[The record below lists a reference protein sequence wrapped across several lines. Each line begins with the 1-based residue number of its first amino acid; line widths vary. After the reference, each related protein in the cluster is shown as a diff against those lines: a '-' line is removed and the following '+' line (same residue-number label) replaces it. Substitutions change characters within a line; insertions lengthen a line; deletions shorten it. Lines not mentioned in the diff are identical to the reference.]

1 MHILYF
7 TPYFNQPRGNST
19 TSKRIVHF
27 LQKSGIRT
35 SVFPY
40 FEKDPWFLPAIES
53 VDVIH
58 ILHATRFLAWAKENQ
73 FVLKRPYIVT
83 MGGTDINSDLQNELS
98 EDVTNL
104 LYNAVYIVVFTP
116 DAKQKIKNLNI
127 EWVKKVRVI
136 PQSAWLP
143 WDIKEPKQTDYPS
156 ILLPAGLR
164 PVKDVLHVLPALDEV
179 IDLYPRLQFTILGAN
194 LDSSVYQQVM
204 EASQTRP
211 WLHYA
216 GVVPFEVMTHWYEEA
231 NIILNTSIS
240 EGQSLAVMEALAI
253 GRPVIARKNAA
264 NEDIIKN
271 KVTGWIY
278 NSMDEFKEALHI
290 IMNDPFHRGQVIQAA
305 REWVK
310 QHCSPEQ
317 EVHQYID
324 LYKRAGE

>member
-40 FEKDPWFLPAIES
+40 YEKDPWFLPDIES

-58 ILHATRFLAWAKENQ
+58 ILHATRFLAWATENQ
-73 FVLKRPYIVT
+73 FVLNRPYVIT
-83 MGGTDINSDLQNELS
+83 MGGTDINSDLQNDLSQEVIELL
-98 EDVTNL
+98 DQAAFIT
-104 LYNAVYIVVFTP
+104 VFTP
-116 DAKQKIKNLNI
+116 DAKNKVESLDVNWVGKVKI
-127 EWVKKVRVI
+127 I

-143 WDIKEPKQTDYPS
+143 WEIGKPKQTEYPI

-164 PVKDVLHVLPALDEV
+164 PVKDVLHVLPALEEV
-179 IDLYPRLQFTILGAN
+179 VELYPRLRFTILGAN
-194 LDSSVYQQVM
+194 LDSVVYEQVL
-204 EASQTRP
+204 EAARTRP

-231 NIILNTSIS
+231 NIVINTSIS

-264 NEDIIKN
+264 NEEIIIHN
-271 KVTGWIY
+271 KTGWIY
-278 NSMDEFKEALHI
+278 DTMEQFKEALLT
-290 IMNDPFHRGQVIQAA
+290 IMNDPFYTGQVVNAA
-305 REWVK
+305 QNWVRS
-310 QHCSPEQ
+310 HCSPEK
-317 EVHQYID
+317 EASEYID
-324 LYKRAGE
+324 VYKRAGK

>member
-19 TSKRIVHF
+19 TSKRIIHF

-40 FEKDPWFLPAIES
+40 FEKDPWFLPAIEA

-58 ILHATRFLAWAKENQ
+58 ILHATRFLAWAKENM
-73 FVLKRPYIVT
+73 FVLERPYIIT
-83 MGGTDINSDLQNELS
+83 MGGTDINLDLQGVIS
-98 EDVTNL
+98 EDMMHL
-104 LYNAVYIVVFTP
+104 LNNAAYITVFTP
-116 DAKQKIKNLNI
+116 DAKQKVEGLNI
-127 EWVKKVRVI
+127 DWLGKVRVI

-143 WDIKEPKQTDYPS
+143 WDIGKPKQTDYPA

-164 PVKDVLHVLPALDEV
+164 PVKDVLHVLPALDEL
-179 IDLYPRLQFTILGAN
+179 IDLYPRLKFTILGAN
-194 LDSSVYQQVM
+194 LDSSVYQQVL

-231 NIILNTSIS
+231 NIIMNTSIS

-264 NEDIIKN
+264 NEEIIKHN
-271 KVTGWIY
+271 ETGWIY
-278 NSMDEFKEALHI
+278 DSMQEFKEALHN
-290 IMNDPFHRGQVIQAA
+290 IMNDPFHRGQVIQTA
-305 REWVK
+305 REWIK
-310 QHCSPEQ
+310 QHCSPAQ
-317 EVHQYID
+317 EASHYIE
-324 LYKRAGE
+324 LYKRAGK